1 MKVLMEIS
9 TFANRC
15 GYFLSSCYKDDIVVN
30 HGDNCWH
37 PENNLLKKGIGNCC
51 TWSCP
56 LGQEAGKSDCEKFGV
71 EYEEA
76 AYIVIDIPEE
86 DYREDCMEIRKNTPQ
101 TENTA
106 QIKIE
111 IFVKSNDEFQKF
123 KDDIENGLDGT
134 LAVISRGDIH
144 YELYAENDELN
155 LYKSVK
161 NDDGEY
167 ETVDKM
173 YASEYIDDVGDL
185 ETFVQ
190 KLIKLFL

>member
-1 MKVLMEIS
+1 M
-9 TFANRC
+9 N
-15 GYFLSSCYKDDIVVN
+15 
-30 HGDNCWH
+30 
-37 PENNLLKKGIGNCC
+37 
-51 TWSCP
+51 
-56 LGQEAGKSDCEKFGV
+56 
-71 EYEEA
+71 
-76 AYIVIDIPEE
+76 
-86 DYREDCMEIRKNTPQ
+86 
-101 TENTA
+101 
-106 QIKIE
+106 
-111 IFVKSNDEFQKF
+111 
-123 KDDIENGLDGT
+123 GT